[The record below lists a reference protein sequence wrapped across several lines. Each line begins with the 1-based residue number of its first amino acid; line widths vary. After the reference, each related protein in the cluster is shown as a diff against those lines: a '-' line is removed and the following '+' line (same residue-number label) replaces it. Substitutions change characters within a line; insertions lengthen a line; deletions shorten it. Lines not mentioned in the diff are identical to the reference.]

1 MPPPPGAAHSQRV
14 RTLRDGAAEFEL
26 AAEEAAVGCTVVTCG
41 LQKRPEL
48 NGSTGTVVGVQADR
62 LVVALASGARQA
74 FKPGNLRLTAPPQQQ
89 PGAASP
95 RSPQAA
101 SPPPRSPP
109 AAVSPGPPEEASPEV
124 EELRQLGNGAF
135 KDGDHTAAR
144 AAYTEALRLCPSDP
158 RLWCNRAAVYL
169 ATAAPGQAAADAA
182 EAAALAPQWA
192 KAHWRLGQAL
202 RELGRTA
209 EARQS
214 FSRAAA
220 LAPDAAE
227 FQSALASC
235 PRTQPR
241 GTACLLTWGRGDS
254 GCLGAGDR
262 SSRTLPRGIDALRG
276 VRITDIACGMNFC
289 VAATGA
295 GDCLAW
301 GANDRGQCGG
311 GDIAEVLHPAPVR
324 GLPPCVVAVAAGGGH
339 CVAVTAAGDVW
350 AWGANGQGQLGV
362 GDEEPHEYPVK
373 VPGFDGRCQG
383 ICCGLGHTVALDKNS
398 GELWGWGW
406 NHTGQL
412 GVEGRAN
419 VLAPRRLQLPLP
431 DGEVGR
437 VTHCSAGGGHTVAV
451 TAGGSAYAVG
461 SNACGQLGLGHC
473 DNTDSWQRIPLELE
487 QEEGAVLAACGEE
500 FTVIVTDRGRA
511 QAAGIGIVGQL
522 GDGELSP
529 TRALFRAV
537 SLPHAIR
544 VQLIACTQT
553 EVVALDSSGR
563 AWGWGLPGSA
573 PGGNTN
579 AAACSATP
587 QPLESLSRKSLRRL
601 ECGRRHYA
609 AVCDSPMPSASSV
622 SGVAD
627 RVAGKRS
634 RYCVTARGADAGAWP
649 KGGEVVTA
657 SHLLHSSGALCFVDD
672 GDVMDNGDGTY
683 EVPVKLNV
691 AGRYTARVFLMG
703 EEVPVP
709 NGGVFTVRPAL
720 PKPSICHAEEWAP
733 SATASGA
740 LPAGAQLFLTL
751 PLTDRF
757 GNPIIDQD
765 PELVTVTVGG
775 EEPPVVS
782 RTAQNCGPGGVMVAF
797 SWHQI
802 GTHQVRVRYDADDID
817 GPGEIASSPF
827 QLEVVGGAPR
837 AAPILRR
844 RIALPP
850 GRGCAPRAPRRRAP
864 SASRRAT
871 STGTPPLRPRSTSPP
886 RCSPQAA
893 AGVCCS
899 APSRGWRARA
909 RRKCGPTPPS
919 TAGSTRCT
927 SGPPL
932 RGRRRSRSPAAPSPS
947 PWYRAWRRC
956 ARPWRA
962 CRRRRSGGACTS
974 RGSSTRTG
982 SGFGRRCARPS
993 APCSSSRRKRT
1004 SGRYSYAR
1012 RRRPSAAPLRP
1023 WPKSSSAGRRSGSAG
1038 SAPRS
1043 APAAVS
1049 SSSLPGGTMG
1059 RRRPCRGGRVRQRPA
1074 LAQSL
1079 WRYRTHESRARILAN
1094 ARRVRKSRL

>member
-827 QLEVVGGAPR
+827 QLEVVGGAPQAAHCVASGEGLRAARTAEESTFRVAARDKYGNPTPAAPLNITASLQPAGGGGRVLQCALAGVEGEGAEEVWAYTPVHSGEYALHIR
-837 AAPILRR
+837 AAPAGEEAEPIAGSPFAVTVVQGVAEMREALESLQKAEERR
-844 RIALPP
+844 RLHIEREQHKDWQRIRKEMRAAQRALLQQQKKEDERQVQLRQEEATKRRAAQALAEEQQRREAERQRRKCTAKRTGGGFIVKFAWGDDGPASP
-850 GRGCAPRAPRRRAP
+850 VPRREGAAAPRARAEP
-864 SASRRAT
+864 
-871 STGTPPLRPRSTSPP
+871 
-886 RCSPQAA
+886 
-893 AGVCCS
+893 VE
-899 APSRGWRARA
+899 
-909 RRKCGPTPPS
+909 
-919 TAGSTRCT
+919 
-927 SGPPL
+927 
-932 RGRRRSRSPAAPSPS
+932 
-947 PWYRAWRRC
+947 
-956 ARPWRA
+956 
-962 CRRRRSGGACTS
+962 
-974 RGSSTRTG
+974 
-982 SGFGRRCARPS
+982 
-993 APCSSSRRKRT
+993 
-1004 SGRYSYAR
+1004 
-1012 RRRPSAAPLRP
+1012 
-1023 WPKSSSAGRRSGSAG
+1023 
-1038 SAPRS
+1038 
-1043 APAAVS
+1043 VS
-1049 SSSLPGGTMG
+1049 D
-1059 RRRPCRGGRVRQRPA
+1059 A
-1074 LAQSL
+1074 
-1079 WRYRTHESRARILAN
+1079 
-1094 ARRVRKSRL
+1094 